1 MQTAHTTP
9 HNKRSQSSIKNA
21 HQLPATK
28 SPHETATNIHERDL
42 IQD

>member
-9 HNKRSQSSIKNA
+9 HNKRSQSIKNT
-21 HQLPATK
+21 HQLPTTK